1 MRPTDVKD
9 LTNVTQLVAGQPGMG
24 LSIPALLSLNHTRP
38 QVPGSKVWSMWYLL
52 KETELEQVLKAP
64 FPRMVW
70 DSQGL
75 TWSLE

>member
-38 QVPGSKVWSMWYLL
+38 QVPGAKSGPCGIY
-52 KETELEQVLKAP
+52 
-64 FPRMVW
+64 
-70 DSQGL
+70 
-75 TWSLE
+75 